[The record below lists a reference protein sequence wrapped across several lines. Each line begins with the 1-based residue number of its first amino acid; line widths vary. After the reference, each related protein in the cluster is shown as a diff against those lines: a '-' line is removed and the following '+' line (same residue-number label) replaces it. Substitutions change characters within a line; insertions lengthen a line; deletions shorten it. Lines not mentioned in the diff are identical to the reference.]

1 MTEMVGSLGRNA
13 GRPFGR
19 NRVLTNSQL
28 SAAHCAECSIAM
40 LIIPIR
46 GEAGC
51 GSCCNEISRGS
62 AATMDGEFESQ
73 SNDYDE

>member
-1 MTEMVGSLGRNA
+1 MVGSPGRNA
-13 GRPFGR
+13 SRPFGR
-19 NRVLTNSQL
+19 NCVLTDSQL
-28 SAAHCAECSIAM
+28 SAAQCSECSIAM

-62 AATMDGEFESQ
+62 AAIMDGEFESK